1 VVRDDLEGREP
12 LERTA
17 ERQARHGE
25 GGFVSAAIVVK
36 RFVSDPADSAVGL
49 GIVALGIP
57 VYYFSGQR
65 EAAAMREPRLAVR
78 TAMSRPLLT
87 DLAKTDQALATTCK

>member
-1 VVRDDLEGREP
+1 
-12 LERTA
+12 
-17 ERQARHGE
+17 
-25 GGFVSAAIVVK
+25 
-36 RFVSDPADSAVGL
+36 VSDPADSAVGL

-87 DLAKTDQALATTCK
+87 DLAKT